1 MIKVQSQEH
10 MKKESS
16 LTDIYLKDLDRFKR
30 DHDTFVTAILCL
42 KFVMAIKHI

>member
-10 MKKESS
+10 MKKERS

-30 DHDTFVTAILCL
+30 DHDTFVTAILLSLQFKICL
-42 KFVMAIKHI
+42 GN